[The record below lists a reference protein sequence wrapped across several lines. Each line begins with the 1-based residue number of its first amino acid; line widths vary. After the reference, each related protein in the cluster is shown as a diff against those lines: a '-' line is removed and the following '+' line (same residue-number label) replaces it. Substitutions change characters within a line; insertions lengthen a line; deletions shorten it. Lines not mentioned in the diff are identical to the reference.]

1 MIIQLLETIGDMI
14 WILTWISFLFAV
26 LASIV
31 CAGVFIVAKL
41 IEYIKRDIL

>member
-1 MIIQLLETIGDMI
+1 MQLLETIGDMI
-14 WILTWISFLFAV
+14 WILTWLAFLFAV
-26 LASIV
+26 MASIV

>member
-1 MIIQLLETIGDMI
+1 MQLLETIGEMI
-14 WILTWISFLFAV
+14 WILTWLAFLFAV
-26 LASIV
+26 MASIV

>member
-1 MIIQLLETIGDMI
+1 MQLLETIGDMI
-14 WILTWISFLFAV
+14 WVMTWLAFLFAV
-26 LASIV
+26 MASIV

>member
-1 MIIQLLETIGDMI
+1 MQLLETIGDMI
-14 WILTWISFLFAV
+14 WILTWIAFLFAV
-26 LASIV
+26 MASIV

>member
-1 MIIQLLETIGDMI
+1 MQLLETIGDMI
-14 WILTWISFLFAV
+14 WVMTWLAFLFAV
-26 LASIV
+26 MVSIV